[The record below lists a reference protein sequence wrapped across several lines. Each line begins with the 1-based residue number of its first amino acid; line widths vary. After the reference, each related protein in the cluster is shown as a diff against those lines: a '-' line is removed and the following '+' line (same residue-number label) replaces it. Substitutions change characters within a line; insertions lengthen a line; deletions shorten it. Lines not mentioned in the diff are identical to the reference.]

1 MQNIHITVDDR
12 GVERSLRKFKRMC
25 DTYGIV
31 KMYRSRQEYRKPSVQ
46 AKEKREAAEKRRRK
60 TEIKGFRGKSKI

>member
-1 MQNIHITVDDR
+1 MQNIYISVDER

-31 KMYRSRQEYRKPSVQ
+31 KMYRARQEYRKP
-46 AKEKREAAEKRRRK
+46 ADKTKEKWEAGEKRRRK
-60 TEIKGFRGKSKI
+60 TACKAYSSKTKI

>member
-1 MQNIHITVDDR
+1 MQNIYISVDER

-31 KMYRSRQEYRKPSVQ
+31 KMYRARQEYRKPSVKT
-46 AKEKREAAEKRRRK
+46 KEKLEAAEKRRRK
-60 TEIKGFRGKSKI
+60 TAFKAYSSKTKI

>member
-1 MQNIHITVDDR
+1 MQNIYVQVDDR
-12 GVERSLRKFKRMC
+12 GVERTLRKFKRMC

-31 KMYRSRQEYRKPSVQ
+31 KNYRARQEYKKPSVQ

-60 TEIKGFRGKSKI
+60 THFKNYRMKSKI

>member
-1 MQNIHITVDDR
+1 MQNIYIQVDDR
-12 GVERSLRKFKRMC
+12 GVERSLRKFKRLC

-31 KMYRSRQEYRKPSVQ
+31 KNYRARQEYKKPSIM

-60 TEIKGFRGKSKI
+60 TAMKVYRSKSKI